1 MTVEVSRR
9 ALNRTTLG
17 RQLLLERAEQ
27 TPAEV
32 MEHLVG
38 MQAQN
43 PHDPYYG
50 LWSRLEGFD
59 PKDLSGM
66 IERREALRGALMRAT
81 LHMSTTS
88 DFMFLRSH
96 FQETLSAVLG
106 STSFAR
112 DTAGLDRAVLLG
124 EGRSL
129 LDEQPMTR
137 ADLARALEEK
147 WPEVPGTSMA
157 QVVTYLLP
165 VVQVPPRGLWGLTGA
180 ATWTTM
186 ESWVG
191 SGLPTVRDHERIV
204 LRYLAAF
211 GPATIS
217 DIRVWSRLN
226 GLRQIV
232 DGMRDRLRT
241 LRGPDG
247 SEMLDLLD
255 APILDEDT
263 PAPPRFLPEYDNVLL
278 GHSDRSRFFTTGIVP
293 PGWVG
298 NLLVDGMF
306 SGWWK
311 IGQMGKTSQ
320 LDVHLLSKMSR
331 AEVRAVEEE
340 AERLHLF
347 AAPAAAHGHIA
358 VHDYA

>member
-1 MTVEVSRR
+1 MTARLSRR

-17 RQLLLERAEQ
+17 RQLLLERAKH
-27 TPAEV
+27 TPGEA
-32 MEHLVG
+32 MELLVG

-50 LWSRLEGFD
+50 LWSRLEGFA
-59 PKDLSGM
+59 PEDLSGM

-81 LHMSTTS
+81 LHISTTP

-96 FQETLSAVLG
+96 LQETLAAVLG
-106 STSFAR
+106 STSFAK
-112 DTAGLDRAVLLG
+112 DTADMDREVLLDQ
-124 EGRSL
+124 GRSL
-129 LDEQPMTR
+129 LEERPMTR
-137 ADLARALEEK
+137 ADLARALEER
-147 WPEVPGTSMA
+147 WPEIPGNSMA
-157 QVVTYLLP
+157 QIVTYLLP
-165 VVQVPPRGLWGLTGA
+165 VIQVPPRGLWGRTGA
-180 ATWTTM
+180 ATWTTL

-191 SGLPTVRDHERIV
+191 GELPDMTDLETIV
-204 LRYLAAF
+204 VRYLAVF

-226 GLRQIV
+226 GLRQVV
-232 DGMRDRLRT
+232 DGMRDRLVT
-241 LRGPDG
+241 LHGEDG
-247 SEMLDLLD
+247 SELLDAPD

-278 GHSDRSRFFTTGIVP
+278 GHSDRSRFFTSGIVP

-298 NLLVDGMF
+298 NLIVDGVF

-311 IGQMGKTSQ
+311 IGRNGKTSQ
-320 LDVHLLSKMSR
+320 LEVHLQRKVSR
-331 AEVRAVEEE
+331 AEARAVGEE

-347 AAPAAAHGHIA
+347 AAPDAAHREIL
-358 VHDYA
+358 VRQDD

>member
-1 MTVEVSRR
+1 MVSRR

-17 RQLLLERAEQ
+17 RQLLLERARQ
-27 TPAEV
+27 TPAQA
-32 MEHLVG
+32 MELLVG

-43 PHDPYYG
+43 PHDPYYA
-50 LWSRLEGFD
+50 LWSRLEGFE
-59 PKDLSGM
+59 PQALSEM

-88 DFMFLRSH
+88 DFLFLRAH
-96 FQETLSAVLG
+96 LQETLAAVLG
-106 STSFAR
+106 STSFAK
-112 DTAGLDRAVLLG
+112 DTAGMDRALLLQAG
-124 EGRSL
+124 KSL
-129 LDEQPMTR
+129 LDERPMSR
-137 ADLARALEEK
+137 ADLARALQEK
-147 WPEVPGTSMA
+147 WPDVPGVSMA

-165 VVQVPPRGLWGLTGA
+165 VIQVPPRGLWGRSGA
-180 ATWTTM
+180 ATWATM

-191 SGLPTVRDHERIV
+191 SGLPTARDPERIV
-204 LRYLAAF
+204 SRYLAAF

-226 GLRQIV
+226 GLRQVV
-232 DGMRDRLRT
+232 DGMRHRLRA

-247 SEMLDLLD
+247 AELLDLPE

-263 PAPPRFLPEYDNVLL
+263 PSPPRFLPEYDNILL
-278 GHSDRSRFFTTGIVP
+278 GHSDRSRFFTAGIVP

-311 IGQMGKTSQ
+311 IGQTGKTSQ
-320 LDVHLLSKMSR
+320 LDVHLLRKVPT
-331 AEVRAVEEE
+331 AQVRAVEQE
-340 AERLHLF
+340 AECLHLF
-347 AAPAAAHGHIA
+347 AASDAALREIR
-358 VHDYA
+358 VHDDA

>member
-1 MTVEVSRR
+1 MTIEVSRR

-17 RQLLLERAEQ
+17 RQLLLERAEH
-27 TPAEV
+27 TPAGA
-32 MEHLVG
+32 MELLVG

-43 PHDPYYG
+43 PHDPYYA

-59 PKDLSGM
+59 PQSLSGM
-66 IERREALRGALMRAT
+66 IERREAVRGALMRAT
-81 LHMSTTS
+81 LHMSTTP

-96 FQETLSAVLG
+96 LQETLAAVLG
-106 STSFAR
+106 STSFAK
-112 DTAGLDRAVLLG
+112 DTADLDRAVLLS

-129 LDEQPMTR
+129 LEERPMTR

-147 WPEVPGTSMA
+147 WPDIPGPSMA

-165 VVQVPPRGLWGLTGA
+165 VIQVPPRGLWGRTGA
-180 ATWTTM
+180 ATWATI

-191 SGLPTVRDHERIV
+191 SGLPTARDPERIV

-232 DGMRDRLRT
+232 DGMQERLRA

-247 SEMLDLLD
+247 VELLD
-255 APILDEDT
+255 VPEASILDEDT
-263 PAPPRFLPEYDNVLL
+263 PAPPRFLPEYDNILL

-311 IGQMGKTSQ
+311 ISQTGKASE
-320 LDVHLLSKMSR
+320 LEVHLLRKVTR
-331 AEVRAVEEE
+331 GEAKAAEQE
-340 AERLHLF
+340 AERLQLF
-347 AAPAAAHGHIA
+347 AQPDAGHRRVV
-358 VHDYA
+358 VHDDA

>member
-1 MTVEVSRR
+1 LTIEVSRR

-17 RQLLLERAEQ
+17 RQMLLERAEQ
-27 TPAEV
+27 TPAEA
-32 MEHLVG
+32 MELLVG

-43 PHDPYYG
+43 PHDPYYA

-59 PKDLSGM
+59 PDALSGM

-88 DFMFLRSH
+88 DFLFLRSH
-96 FQETLSAVLG
+96 LQETLAAVLG
-106 STSFAR
+106 STSFAK
-112 DTAGLDRAVLLG
+112 DTAGLDRVVLLG
-124 EGRSL
+124 EGKSL
-129 LDEQPMTR
+129 LDERPMTR
-137 ADLARALEEK
+137 AALARALEDR

-165 VVQVPPRGLWGLTGA
+165 VIQVPPRGLWGRTGA
-180 ATWTTM
+180 ATWTTI

-191 SGLPTVRDHERIV
+191 RGLSTARDYEQIV
-204 LRYLAAF
+204 LRYLTAF

-226 GLRQIV
+226 GLRPVV
-232 DGMRDRLRT
+232 DGMRERLRT

-247 SEMLDLLD
+247 SELLDLPD

-278 GHSDRSRFFTTGIVP
+278 GHSDRSRFFTTGIEP
-293 PGWVG
+293 PGWAG

-306 SGWWK
+306 GGWWK
-311 IGQMGKTSQ
+311 IGHTSEKSG
-320 LDVHLLSKMSR
+320 LEVHLLRKLAR
-331 AEVRAVEEE
+331 TQVKALGQE

-347 AAPAAAHGHIA
+347 AAPNAGHHEIV
-358 VHDYA
+358 VHDDA

>member
-1 MTVEVSRR
+1 M
-9 ALNRTTLG
+9 
-17 RQLLLERAEQ
+17 LLERAEQ
-27 TPAEV
+27 TPAEA
-32 MEHLVG
+32 MEVLVG

-43 PHDPYYG
+43 PHDPYYA

-59 PKDLSGM
+59 PQALSGM
-66 IERREALRGALMRAT
+66 LERREALRGALMRAT

-88 DFMFLRSH
+88 DFLFLRSH
-96 FQETLSAVLG
+96 LQATLAAVLG
-106 STSFAR
+106 STSFAK
-112 DTAGLDRAVLLG
+112 DTAGLDRAVLLDQG
-124 EGRSL
+124 KSL
-129 LDEQPMTR
+129 LDKRPMTR

-147 WPEVPGTSMA
+147 WPNVPGTSMA

-165 VVQVPPRGLWGLTGA
+165 VIQVPPRGLWGRTGA
-180 ATWTTM
+180 ATWTTI
-186 ESWVG
+186 EGWIG
-191 SGLPTVRDHERIV
+191 SGLPAMRDHEQIV

-226 GLRQIV
+226 GLRQVV
-232 DGMRDRLRT
+232 DGMRERLRT

-247 SEMLDLLD
+247 SDLLDLPD

-298 NLLVDGMF
+298 NLLVEGMF

-311 IGQMGKTSQ
+311 MGRTGKTSK
-320 LDVHLLSKMSR
+320 LEVHLLRKVPR
-331 AEVRAVEEE
+331 AQVKALGQE

-347 AAPAAAHGHIA
+347 AVPDAGHQAIEIY
-358 VHDYA
+358 HDA

>member
-1 MTVEVSRR
+1 
-9 ALNRTTLG
+9 
-17 RQLLLERAEQ
+17 
-27 TPAEV
+27 
-32 MEHLVG
+32 
-38 MQAQN
+38 
-43 PHDPYYG
+43 
-50 LWSRLEGFD
+50 
-59 PKDLSGM
+59 
-66 IERREALRGALMRAT
+66 
-81 LHMSTTS
+81 
-88 DFMFLRSH
+88 MFLRSH
-96 FQETLSAVLG
+96 LQETLAAVLG
-106 STSFAR
+106 STSFAK
-112 DTAGLDRAVLLG
+112 DTADLDRAVLLS

-129 LDEQPMTR
+129 LEERPMTR

-147 WPEVPGTSMA
+147 WPDIPGPSMA

-165 VVQVPPRGLWGLTGA
+165 VIQVPPRGLWGRSGA
-180 ATWTTM
+180 ATWATM

-191 SGLPTVRDHERIV
+191 RGLPTGRDPERIV
-204 LRYLAAF
+204 SRYLAAF

-226 GLRQIV
+226 GLRQVV
-232 DGMRDRLRT
+232 DGMRHRLRT

-247 SEMLDLLD
+247 AELLDLPD

-311 IGQMGKTSQ
+311 IGQTGKTSK
-320 LDVHLLSKMSR
+320 LEVHLLSKVPT
-331 AEVRAVEEE
+331 AQVRALGQE
-340 AERLHLF
+340 AELLHHF
-347 AAPAAAHGHIA
+347 AASDATHREIR
-358 VHDYA
+358 VHDDA